1 MVDKKTG
8 RQIFW
13 TYFVYFLCMLAFCV
27 VRIVSDRNLIAFDNY
42 YEKETFYTFL
52 IQICIMIVLPSVLI
66 WLILGQGPKKL
77 MQKAKVRAINFKSIL
92 ICLVIGVIAFFLNIA
107 VASLFGGIISFTGY
121 EPAVGL
127 GDGLAHDYSMGAF
140 WFEVVMT
147 AILPAICEEYMHRG
161 LLLYEVRGIGIKK
174 AIIISSLLFGL
185 LHFSIDKVFYTMIL
199 GMLIAFVAV
208 TTRSIVPAIII
219 HFVNNFL
226 NVYLEFAAVK
236 NWVGGKFYDWLNNF
250 LTSTNTML
258 TFLACFIFLIIV
270 VVLLIYLIA
279 KLFKYTT
286 LNSVDKAIE
295 QVYKNNQVPDDNSP
309 IRVESSKVI
318 EEMLVT
324 NCTLNT
330 DFDYV
335 QNPIDMVL
343 PIDKKRGKITWIYSV
358 FLYASITLGVLVTL
372 STYIWGFF

>member
-77 MQKAKVRAINFKSIL
+77 MQKAKVRAISFKSIL

-219 HFVNNFL
+219 HFVNNF
-226 NVYLEFAAVK
+226 
-236 NWVGGKFYDWLNNF
+236 
-250 LTSTNTML
+250 
-258 TFLACFIFLIIV
+258 IV
-270 VVLLIYLIA
+270 VTLEYILTATGNPMVFDFGVWWQVVLAVGLFILGLAILFGFTMWLKKIYARNDEVVDNKTRKLSKEEIFYLIFGLA
-279 KLFKYTT
+279 LALF
-286 LNSVDKAIE
+286 
-295 QVYKNNQVPDDNSP
+295 
-309 IRVESSKVI
+309 
-318 EEMLVT
+318 M
-324 NCTLNT
+324 
-330 DFDYV
+330 
-335 QNPIDMVL
+335 
-343 PIDKKRGKITWIYSV
+343 WIYMTV
-358 FLYASITLGVLVTL
+358 VDFL
-372 STYIWGFF
+372 

>member
-1 MVDKKTG
+1 MEENRLKTNNNSG
-8 RQIFW
+8 KAKGWI
-13 TYFVYFLCMLAFCV
+13 YL
-27 VRIVSDRNLIAFDNY
+27 IISLIA
-42 YEKETFYTFL
+42 
-52 IQICIMIVLPSVLI
+52 
-66 WLILGQGPKKL
+66 
-77 MQKAKVRAINFKSIL
+77 
-92 ICLVIGVIAFFLNIA
+92 
-107 VASLFGGIISFTGY
+107 
-121 EPAVGL
+121 
-127 GDGLAHDYSMGAF
+127 
-140 WFEVVMT
+140 
-147 AILPAICEEYMHRG
+147 
-161 LLLYEVRGIGIKK
+161 
-174 AIIISSLLFGL
+174 
-185 LHFSIDKVFYTMIL
+185 
-199 GMLIAFVAV
+199 
-208 TTRSIVPAIII
+208 
-219 HFVNNFL
+219 
-226 NVYLEFAAVK
+226 
-236 NWVGGKFYDWLNNF
+236 
-250 LTSTNTML
+250 
-258 TFLACFIFLIIV
+258 

>member
-1 MVDKKTG
+1 
-8 RQIFW
+8 
-13 TYFVYFLCMLAFCV
+13 
-27 VRIVSDRNLIAFDNY
+27 
-42 YEKETFYTFL
+42 
-52 IQICIMIVLPSVLI
+52 
-66 WLILGQGPKKL
+66 
-77 MQKAKVRAINFKSIL
+77 MQKAKVRAISFKSIL